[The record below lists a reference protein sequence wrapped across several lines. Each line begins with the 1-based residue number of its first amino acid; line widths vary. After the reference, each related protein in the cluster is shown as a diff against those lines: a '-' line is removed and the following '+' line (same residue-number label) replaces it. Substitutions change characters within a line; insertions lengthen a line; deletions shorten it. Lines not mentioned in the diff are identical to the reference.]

1 MNLFKRL
8 KKKNTGEL
16 LWLIV
21 LSDIMTNLMLFFLML
36 YVFTIQGAEAQKAFA
51 ASLKN
56 EKIVEKEKK
65 AEELIQELKEKDA
78 AKTISMLENAEVQ
91 ITSKEIRVNIESPVL
106 FKSGSADLGNQA
118 STVLDVMGNLM
129 NNLKNDVIIEGHS
142 DNIPIKSGDYPNNW
156 ELSAARANT
165 VVDYLTNNF
174 SIAPRRLISAAYGE
188 YRPIASNKTRAGRV
202 KNRRIE
208 IVIMRKQ

>member
-1 MNLFKRL
+1 
-8 KKKNTGEL
+8 
-16 LWLIV
+16 
-21 LSDIMTNLMLFFLML
+21 
-36 YVFTIQGAEAQKAFA
+36 
-51 ASLKN
+51 
-56 EKIVEKEKK
+56 
-65 AEELIQELKEKDA
+65 IQELKEKDA
-78 AKTISMLENAEVQ
+78 AKTISMLEDAEVQ
-91 ITSKEIRVNIESPVL
+91 ITSKEIRVNIESPIL

-188 YRPIASNKTRAGRV
+188 YRPIASNKTRAGRI
-202 KNRRIE
+202 KNRSLLRC
-208 IVIMRKQ
+208 KQVVG

>member
-56 EKIVEKEKK
+56 EKIAEKEKK

-174 SIAPRRLISAAYGE
+174 SIEPRRLISAAYGE
-188 YRPIASNKTRAGRV
+188 YRPIASNKTRAGRI

-208 IVIMRKQ
+208 IVIMRK

>member
-1 MNLFKRL
+1 MNLFKRF
-8 KKKNTGEL
+8 KKKHTGEL

-56 EKIVEKEKK
+56 EKIAEKEKK

-78 AKTISMLENAEVQ
+78 AKTISMLEDAEVQ
-91 ITSKEIRVNIESPVL
+91 ITSKEIRVNIESPIL

-174 SIAPRRLISAAYGE
+174 SIEPRRLISAAYGE
-188 YRPIASNKTRAGRV
+188 YRPIASNKTRAGRI

-208 IVIMRKQ
+208 IVIIRK

>member
-56 EKIVEKEKK
+56 EKIAEKEKK

-78 AKTISMLENAEVQ
+78 AKTISMLEDAQVQ
-91 ITSKEIRVNIESPVL
+91 ITSKQIRVNIESPIL

-188 YRPIASNKTRAGRV
+188 YRPITSNKTRAGRV